1 MMEAVR
7 RRLLLLA
14 LLIVPCW
21 TELNWTKSEGKSSCQ
36 ASLGGSSQSDVHRAL
51 ILQLNP
57 NEDCT
62 WTLERPENKSIRII
76 FSYFQLDPDGRC
88 ESENIKVFDG
98 NSTKGSL
105 LGQVCSKHDY
115 IPVFESSSDTLT
127 IQILTDSVRIQRS
140 VFIFYYFFSF
150 GSSVPDCGGYLDSLE
165 GSFTSPNYPNS
176 HPQLAYCVWHIQVE
190 KGYKIKLNFRDI
202 FLEVDEHCRFDFI
215 AVYDG
220 PSTTSGL
227 LGQVCGRVRPTFES
241 SSDSLT
247 VVLSTDYANS
257 YRGFSASYTSIY
269 AENINTTSL
278 TCSSDKMRAIISKSY
293 LASLKYRENNLHLN
307 DPTCRPKISNVVE
320 FSFPLDGCG
329 TIKKVEDHSVTY
341 TNMITLIPSP
351 MSEVITRQKHLQI
364 ILKCEM
370 ESNSTVEMM
379 YITEDDVI
387 QNQSALGKYNTSM
400 ALFES
405 NSFEKPILESPY
417 YVDLNETLFVQ
428 VSLRTSDPNLVVFLD
443 TCIASPT
450 PDFASPTYDL
460 IRSGCIQDDTCMM
473 YPLSGHYG
481 RFQFNAFK
489 FLRSLG
495 SVYLQCKI
503 LICDSGDHQSR
514 CNQGCVSRRKRDI
527 SSYKWKTDSVVGP
540 IRLKRDRSASGNPG
554 FQDQIHREKTQ
565 SQSFDSLHLFSFMVL
580 ALNVVMVAV
589 IVARHFV
596 NQRTDY
602 KYEKLQNI
610 N

>member
-1 MMEAVR
+1 M
-7 RRLLLLA
+7 
-14 LLIVPCW
+14 
-21 TELNWTKSEGKSSCQ
+21 
-36 ASLGGSSQSDVHRAL
+36 SLQ
-51 ILQLNP
+51 
-57 NEDCT
+57 
-62 WTLERPENKSIRII
+62 
-76 FSYFQLDPDGRC
+76 
-88 ESENIKVFDG
+88 
-98 NSTKGSL
+98 
-105 LGQVCSKHDY
+105 
-115 IPVFESSSDTLT
+115 
-127 IQILTDSVRIQRS
+127 
-140 VFIFYYFFSF
+140 
-150 GSSVPDCGGYLDSLE
+150 
-165 GSFTSPNYPNS
+165 
-176 HPQLAYCVWHIQVE
+176 
-190 KGYKIKLNFRDI
+190 
-202 FLEVDEHCRFDFI
+202 
-215 AVYDG
+215 
-220 PSTTSGL
+220 
-227 LGQVCGRVRPTFES
+227 
-241 SSDSLT
+241 
-247 VVLSTDYANS
+247 
-257 YRGFSASYTSIY
+257 
-269 AENINTTSL
+269 
-278 TCSSDKMRAIISKSY
+278 
-293 LASLKYRENNLHLN
+293 
-307 DPTCRPKISNVVE
+307 
-320 FSFPLDGCG
+320 
-329 TIKKVEDHSVTY
+329 VEDHSVTY

-351 MSEVITRQKHLQI
+351 TSEVITRQKHLQI

-527 SSYKWKTDSVVGP
+527 SSYKWKTDSVIGP

-554 FQDQIHREKTQ
+554 FQDQIHGEETQ